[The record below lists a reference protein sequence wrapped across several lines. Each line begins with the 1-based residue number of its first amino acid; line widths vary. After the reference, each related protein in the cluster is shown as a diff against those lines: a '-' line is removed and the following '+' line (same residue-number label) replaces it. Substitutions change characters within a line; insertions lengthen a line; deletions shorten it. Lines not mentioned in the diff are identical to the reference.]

1 MVKNSIKVTKG
12 YGDLVTYFLLK
23 TVGANGSHF
32 TSKVSKGFDIIG
44 IQTKDSIIDDIRKF
58 SEKHSDLPIDFSFEI
73 SGMTV
78 ETQFIG
84 GIDLNEQFATFM
96 HERKFL

>member
-1 MVKNSIKVTKG
+1 MVKNSIKVTNG
-12 YGDLVTYFLLK
+12 YGYVVTDFLFK
-23 TVGANGSHF
+23 TIGDSGF
-32 TSKVSKGFDIIG
+32 QYTEKGFDIIS
-44 IQTKDSIIDDIRKF
+44 IHTKDSIIDDIRKF

-96 HERKFL
+96 HERNFM